1 MCETLRIGI
10 INITCPASPECSK
23 TSTMSNI
30 VKSAKFVFKLM
41 TGPVTTTSST
51 AGQSVMRKT
60 SCPHDLCSCI
70 VVTRFVQ
77 QDSCIVNNGLHQGFT
92 DTVSDLHG
100 FDVDKITFHGMQKN
114 IYTATFGLIFRQSI
128 GESRVHQSEFRA
140 TEVTAGASA
149 F

>member
-1 MCETLRIGI
+1 MEISKMLVAKLCEIAPDWHHKH
-10 INITCPASPECSK
+10 NVPSFPECSK

-100 FDVDKITFHGMQKN
+100 FDVDKSNVPWYAEEYLHSH
-114 IYTATFGLIFRQSI
+114 FRSDI
-128 GESRVHQSEFRA
+128 PAEYR
-140 TEVTAGASA
+140 
-149 F
+149 